1 MNYIYNLTI
10 TYVSEIIEEKSP
22 HEKSSDILRL
32 NSQVQKLQTLI
43 IAIAVAIRTEDGIDY
58 QLQLTTCFSE
68 MIRLLSQ

>member
-43 IAIAVAIRTEDGIDY
+43 IAIAVAIRTEDGID
-58 QLQLTTCFSE
+58 
-68 MIRLLSQ
+68 